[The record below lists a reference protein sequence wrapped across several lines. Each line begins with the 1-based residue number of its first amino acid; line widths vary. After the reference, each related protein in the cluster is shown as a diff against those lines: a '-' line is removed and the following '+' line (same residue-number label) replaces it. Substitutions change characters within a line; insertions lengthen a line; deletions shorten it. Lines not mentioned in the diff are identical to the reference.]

1 MLVTFRLKD
10 RNYLPYLLSLV
21 HNSAEERY
29 GVSHRLCFLEA
40 PLHDRV
46 AMRVATGTDLD
57 Q

>member
-1 MLVTFRLKD
+1 MLVTLRLKD

-46 AMRVATGTDLD
+46 AMRVAAGTDLD